1 MSSIFYEYYYLR
13 KENYGREVTRFIFD
27 AVNLVKSGGRGSI
40 ARLSPFNCFD
50 LMDAKFDH
58 DFFPCRVVL
67 CALNCT
73 DTHTSICRCCSVRLK
88 MMFGMQIDWRVG
100 LDFLFSVR
108 LICILNEACR
118 GWAPDA
124 LRPWSKSLSTRLADV
139 MTGRGQEPGL
149 SRDPVTS
156 PGGCL
161 NSPPPRFNSSGV
173 TVRFQCHRP
182 SAHAVYHWRWH
193 WNFSSVGFQTELMRS
208 RRLETELLRSVRRIR
223 GIEVVLICGWGSPA
237 RKLGSIIFF
246 FYFSLFL
253 SFYWS
258 STLWKRFEWTD
269 TWWIFR
275 LIASHWIEIVGGNG
289 GRGRGN
295 VRPGFRNP
303 RRLSPVAEPPEI
315 GARRRWMM
323 DERPATWRR

>member
-1 MSSIFYEYYYLR
+1 
-13 KENYGREVTRFIFD
+13 
-27 AVNLVKSGGRGSI
+27 
-40 ARLSPFNCFD
+40 
-50 LMDAKFDH
+50 
-58 DFFPCRVVL
+58 
-67 CALNCT
+67 
-73 DTHTSICRCCSVRLK
+73 
-88 MMFGMQIDWRVG
+88 MFGMQIDWRVG

-246 FYFSLFL
+246 FFLFFPFSFFL
-253 SFYWS
+253 LILYSLKTIRVDRHVVNIPFDCIALDWS
-258 STLWKRFEWTD
+258 SWKWREGAGKCPTRVPQLPEVVAGCR
-269 TWWIFR
+269 T
-275 LIASHWIEIVGGNG
+275 
-289 GRGRGN
+289 
-295 VRPGFRNP
+295 P
-303 RRLSPVAEPPEI
+303 R
-315 GARRRWMM
+315 
-323 DERPATWRR
+323 DWRSTALDDGWAPCHLTAINRANWCNK